1 MLKHL
6 GSMGSLLATVLYN
19 VLFVATVSVAGMGL
33 KNYVRAVELDANVCV
48 APSSVRD
55 PAVHGRR
62 ERPGEG
68 SIALVMVGAKVLFNS
83 AKMLKMGVFV
93 VFMHD
98 YGHQETQRDVTQ
110 LFYP

>member
-1 MLKHL
+1 ML
-6 GSMGSLLATVLYN
+6 LLATVLYN

-33 KNYVRAVELDANVCV
+33 KNYVRAVELDANVGV

-68 SIALVMVGAKVLFNS
+68 SIALLMVLGAKVLELS
-83 AKMLKMGVFV
+83 SDWTSKKPDGPPRRRYRHAA
-93 VFMHD
+93 
-98 YGHQETQRDVTQ
+98 
-110 LFYP
+110 PSIS